1 MTSPQT
7 PGFLDTTE
15 IDFGGV
21 RDSLVA
27 FLRQQDRFKD
37 YNFEGS
43 NLRVLIDLLAYNT
56 HLQAQYLH
64 MVGSEMFL
72 DTAQLRESV
81 VSHAKELNY
90 VPRSKS
96 SAVAYINAVVVANTG
111 PTLPETVVV
120 PRYFPLRAIVDGTQY
135 TFTTS
140 DVHVARRSSGY
151 QLNDIPVYE
160 GLVTNEFFIVS
171 STPSTD
177 RFLISSPDVD
187 TSSIRVQVQESSTS
201 NVTTEW
207 TAATSL
213 LGLGPDSLV
222 FFVQGAE
229 DNRYEITFGNGV
241 TGKALQP
248 GNVVKITYRAT
259 KGEEANTIAQL
270 EPLSTVEGY
279 NFVITEVVP
288 AQFGQDRES
297 IEDIKF
303 YAPKFFTTQDR
314 AVTQNDFIVLLRS
327 KFPGLEAVT
336 AYGGE
341 TITPPAYGKVV
352 ISAKP
357 FGGTVLPQS
366 NKRAILEFLKSR
378 ASLAIDPIFS
388 DPDFMYVGVTS
399 NIRYNANRT
408 TQSAADIQ
416 SAVVSAVDQFGTSN
430 LNQFNSKLRYSR
442 LIASIDAA
450 APSIVSN
457 DTNLT
462 LIKHWSPAIRT
473 PVSLQVAYNN
483 AIDTLSTSPS
493 VFSTPF
499 NVLFENVVLLARVE
513 DDRRGNLQ
521 LVYTSNS
528 NERVV
533 LLNNI
538 GTVNYS
544 AGAVAINSIVID
556 QYAGSRIDV
565 HVRPAQRDVSTS
577 KNQILLVSTSDVFV
591 TAQAVRE

>member
-1 MTSPQT
+1 MSSNNT
-7 PGFLDTTE
+7 PGFLSATE
-15 IDFGGV
+15 ADFGGV
-21 RDSLVA
+21 RDSLIT

-37 YNFEGS
+37 YDFEGS
-43 NLRVLIDLLAYNT
+43 NLRVLVDLLAYNT

-90 VPRSKS
+90 LPRSKS
-96 SAVAYINAVVVANTG
+96 SAVAYINAVVLANTG

-120 PRYFPLRAIVDGTQY
+120 PRYFPLRAFVDGAQY
-135 TFTTS
+135 TFTTA
-140 DVHVARRSSGY
+140 DVHIARRSNGY
-151 QLNDIPVYE
+151 QLNDIPVFE
-160 GLVTNEFFIVS
+160 GAVVNEFFVVS
-171 STPSTD
+171 STPSSD
-177 RFLISSPDVD
+177 RFLISSTDVD
-187 TSSIRVQVQESSTS
+187 TSSIRVQVQQSNTS
-201 NVTTEW
+201 VATTEW
-207 TAATSL
+207 VAATSL

-229 DNRYEITFGNGV
+229 DNRYEVTFGNGV

-248 GNVVKITYRAT
+248 GNVVKVTYRST
-259 KGEEANTIAQL
+259 RGEEANGITQL
-270 EPLSTVEGY
+270 EPVSTVEGY
-279 NFVITEVVP
+279 ALVVSDVVP
-288 AQFGQDRES
+288 AQLGQDRES

-341 TITPPAYGKVV
+341 TVTPPAYGKVV

-378 ASLAIDPIFS
+378 ASLAINPIFS
-388 DPDFMYVGVTS
+388 DPDFLYVGITS

-408 TQSAADIQ
+408 SQTAADIQ
-416 SAVVSAVDQFGTSN
+416 SATAAAVNAFGAAN

-442 LIASIDAA
+442 LVAVIDGASPAT
-450 APSIVSN
+450 VSN
-457 DTNLT
+457 DTSLT
-462 LIKHWSPAIRT
+462 LIKRWSPAIRT

-483 AIDTLSTSPS
+483 ELDTSGLGPAI
-493 VFSTPF
+493 FSTPF
-499 NVLFENVVLLARVE
+499 SVRSGNVVLLARIE

-521 LVYTSNS
+521 IVYTSNS

-533 LLNNI
+533 LTNSI
-538 GTVNYS
+538 GSVNYATGS
-544 AGAVAINSIVID
+544 VAINQITID
-556 QYAGSRIDV
+556 QYSGARIDL
-565 HVRPAQRDVSTS
+565 HARPAARDIATT
-577 KNQILLVSTSDVFV
+577 KNQILLVSASDVLV
-591 TAQAVRE
+591 TATAVRE